1 MGAKRM
7 KMSMISGGSAVA
19 LMFTLSGC
27 AGSNEQLVA
36 ANNFATA
43 EASIQQAYQAGAQRY
58 SSGELNMARQKL
70 EQAKKAQED
79 GDDELAQRLAAQ
91 AEVDAQLAAA
101 TAGNKEMQAAV
112 VDLRGGIQTL
122 RDEIQR
128 GQQRSQ

>member
-1 MGAKRM
+1 M
-7 KMSMISGGSAVA
+7 KMSVISGGTAVA

-27 AGSNEQLVA
+27 SGSSELVA

-43 EASIQQAYQAGAQRY
+43 EASIQQAEQAGAQRY

-70 EQAKKAQED
+70 EQAKAAQED

-91 AEVDAQLAAA
+91 AEVDAQLAAT

-112 VDLRGGIQTL
+112 VDLRSGIQTL
-122 RDEIQR
+122 REEIQR
-128 GQQRSQ
+128 NQQRSQ